1 MLSAILI
8 MIKHHE
14 EILVLPVRFVIL
26 LSAHDVDRQV
36 HMLIMMGSLLNV
48 STVALKSNDNI
59 AFYSLHL
66 SY

>member
-48 STVALKSNDNI
+48 STVALRSNDNI

>member
-48 STVALKSNDNI
+48 FTVALKSNDNI